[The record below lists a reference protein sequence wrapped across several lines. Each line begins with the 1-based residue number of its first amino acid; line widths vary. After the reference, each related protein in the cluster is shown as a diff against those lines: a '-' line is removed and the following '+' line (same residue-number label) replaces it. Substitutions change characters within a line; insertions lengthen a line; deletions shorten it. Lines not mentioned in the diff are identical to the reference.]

1 MKRATKMLKRLN
13 DALPGLV
20 FGIVIYGVIIQFTGM
35 WFVNDK
41 VSYTIGLWYGIAIAI
56 GIAIN
61 LAMVIYDSVDMAG
74 QKNANRKIIAK
85 SVLRYVVVVILFMIL
100 GYFQFGN
107 LYTAFIGVLGVKLS
121 AYAQPLLY
129 KVADK
134 LSGRSD
140 ASPEDEIV

>member
-1 MKRATKMLKRLN
+1 MLRRIN
-13 DALPGLV
+13 EALPGLV
-20 FGIVIYGVIIQFTGM
+20 FGIIFYGIIIQFTGV
-35 WFVNDK
+35 WFVDDK
-41 VSYTIGLWYGIAIAI
+41 VRYTIGLWYGVAIAV
-56 GIAIN
+56 GMAIN
-61 LAMVIYDSVDMAG
+61 LAMVIYDSVTIDG
-74 QKNANRKIIAK
+74 GKNANRRLIIK
-85 SVLRYVVVVILFMIL
+85 SVLRYLVVVALFMIL

>member
-1 MKRATKMLKRLN
+1 
-13 DALPGLV
+13 
-20 FGIVIYGVIIQFTGM
+20 M

>member
-1 MKRATKMLKRLN
+1 MLKRLN

-121 AYAQPLLY
+121 AYAQPRLY

>member
-1 MKRATKMLKRLN
+1 
-13 DALPGLV
+13 
-20 FGIVIYGVIIQFTGM
+20 
-35 WFVNDK
+35 
-41 VSYTIGLWYGIAIAI
+41 
-56 GIAIN
+56 
-61 LAMVIYDSVDMAG
+61 
-74 QKNANRKIIAK
+74 
-85 SVLRYVVVVILFMIL
+85 MIL